1 MVKVRNIGV
10 FGRRNTGKSTLVNLL
25 TGQEVSIVSPIA
37 GTTTDAVRKRMEIPE
52 IGPCNIIDTA
62 GVDDTGTLGEQRVK
76 KTGKIINEVDMAI
89 LVFSGNMFAKDEKDL
104 LEAFRKNDLP
114 VLVVHNQS
122 DILPLDVDLST
133 ELNSLYGV
141 DVVEFSCCLFDE
153 EAQKEALEQL
163 ISFIIKVMYEAIR
176 KNEEKTI
183 LHGLVNKGDK
193 IVLVCP
199 VDSEA
204 PQGRL
209 ILPQVMAIRDVLD
222 NRGVAVVLQPSE
234 LEQYLLEN
242 LGEKRG
248 ETGNVKLVV
257 TDSQA
262 FKEVAGIVDRVEA
275 ESAASS
281 GIGGFKIPLTSFSI
295 LMARAKGPFD
305 EYLKGI
311 AAIDALKDGDN
322 VLILESCTHHT
333 TCEDIGRVKI
343 PRGLQ
348 RYTAERIAAA
358 SGNDRGDA
366 APVKLNFEFVSGLDE
381 IPLDTNYALAV
392 QCGGCMV
399 TRKQLCNRIK
409 RVTEKNIPVVNYGM
423 LLAHLSGI
431 AQRALKPVTE

>member
-10 FGRRNTGKSTLVNLL
+10 FGKRNAGKSTLVNML
-25 TGQEVSIVSPIA
+25 TGQEVSIVSPVA
-37 GTTTDAVRKRMEIPE
+37 GTTTDPVKKRMEIPE

-62 GVDDTGTLGEQRVK
+62 GIDDSGSLGEQRVK
-76 KTGKIINEVDMAI
+76 KTEKIMNEVDMAI
-89 LVFSGNMFAKDEKDL
+89 LLFSGNIFAKDEKDL
-104 LEAFRKNDLP
+104 LEGLQKLDIP

-122 DILPLDVDLST
+122 DIIPLDADLAT

-141 DVVEFSCCLFDE
+141 DVVEFSCCLLDE
-153 EAQKEALEQL
+153 QEQHEALEQL
-163 ISFIIKVMYEAIR
+163 MSFIIKVMYEAIR

-183 LHGLVNKGDK
+183 LHGLVGKGDK

-222 NRGVAVVLQPSE
+222 KEGVAVVLQPSE
-234 LEQYLLEN
+234 LEKYLLEN
-242 LGEKRG
+242 GDI
-248 ETGNVKLVV
+248 KLVV
-257 TDSQA
+257 TDSQV
-262 FKEVAGIVDRVEA
+262 FKEVAGIIDRVEA
-275 ESAASS
+275 AGVCCSR
-281 GIGGFKIPLTSFSI
+281 IPLTSFSI
-295 LMARAKGPFD
+295 LMARAKGPFE
-305 EYLKGI
+305 EYVKGI
-311 AAIDALKDGDN
+311 AAIDSLKDGDT
-322 VLILESCTHHT
+322 VLMLESCTHHT

-348 RYTAERIAAA
+348 KYVAAKAANEGAE
-358 SGNDRGDA
+358 NCV
-366 APVKLNFEFVSGLDE
+366 APRLNFVFVSGLDE
-381 IPLDTNYALAV
+381 IPFDKEYAIAV

-409 RVTEKNIPVVNYGM
+409 ILTEKGIPVVNYGM

>member
-1 MVKVRNIGV
+1 
-10 FGRRNTGKSTLVNLL
+10 
-25 TGQEVSIVSPIA
+25 
-37 GTTTDAVRKRMEIPE
+37 
-52 IGPCNIIDTA
+52 
-62 GVDDTGTLGEQRVK
+62 
-76 KTGKIINEVDMAI
+76 
-89 LVFSGNMFAKDEKDL
+89 
-104 LEAFRKNDLP
+104 
-114 VLVVHNQS
+114 
-122 DILPLDVDLST
+122 
-133 ELNSLYGV
+133 
-141 DVVEFSCCLFDE
+141 
-153 EAQKEALEQL
+153 
-163 ISFIIKVMYEAIR
+163 MYEAIR

-222 NRGVAVVLQPSE
+222 NGGVAVVLQPSE

-248 ETGNVKLVV
+248 ETRNVKLVV

-262 FKEVAGIVDRVEA
+262 FKEVAGIIDRVEA
-275 ESAASS
+275 EYAASS

-348 RYTAERIAAA
+348 KYVAAKAANEGAE
-358 SGNDRGDA
+358 NCV
-366 APVKLNFEFVSGLDE
+366 APKLNFVFVSGLDE
-381 IPLDTNYALAV
+381 IPFDKEYAIAV

-409 RVTEKNIPVVNYGM
+409 ILTEKGIPVVNYGM

>member
-1 MVKVRNIGV
+1 M
-10 FGRRNTGKSTLVNLL
+10 
-25 TGQEVSIVSPIA
+25 
-37 GTTTDAVRKRMEIPE
+37 
-52 IGPCNIIDTA
+52 
-62 GVDDTGTLGEQRVK
+62 
-76 KTGKIINEVDMAI
+76 
-89 LVFSGNMFAKDEKDL
+89 
-104 LEAFRKNDLP
+104 
-114 VLVVHNQS
+114 
-122 DILPLDVDLST
+122 
-133 ELNSLYGV
+133 YG
-141 DVVEFSCCLFDE
+141 
-153 EAQKEALEQL
+153 
-163 ISFIIKVMYEAIR
+163 AIR

-222 NRGVAVVLQPSE
+222 NGGVAVVLQPSE
-234 LEQYLLEN
+234 LEQYLLESV
-242 LGEKRG
+242 GEKG
-248 ETGNVKLVV
+248 GAAGNVKLVV

-262 FKEVAGIVDRVEA
+262 FKEVAEIVDRVEA
-275 ESAASS
+275 EYAVSS

-348 RYTAERIAAA
+348 KYVGA
-358 SGNDRGDA
+358 
-366 APVKLNFEFVSGLDE
+366 KLNFEFVSGLDE
-381 IPLDTNYALAV
+381 IPLDREYALAV

-399 TRKQLCNRIK
+399 TRKQLCNRIM
-409 RVTEKNIPVVNYGM
+409 VLTEKRIPVVNYGM
-423 LLAHLSGI
+423 VLAHLSGI
-431 AQRALKPVTE
+431 AQRALEPVGQ

>member
-10 FGRRNTGKSTLVNLL
+10 FGKRNAGKSTLVNML
-25 TGQEVSIVSPIA
+25 TGQEVSIVSPVA
-37 GTTTDAVRKRMEIPE
+37 GTTTDPVKKRMEIPE

-62 GVDDTGTLGEQRVK
+62 GIDDSGSLGEQRVK
-76 KTGKIINEVDMAI
+76 KTEKIMNEVDMAI
-89 LVFSGNMFAKDEKDL
+89 LLFSGNIFAKDEKDL
-104 LEAFRKNDLP
+104 LEGLQKLDIP

-122 DILPLDVDLST
+122 DIIPLDADLAT

-141 DVVEFSCCLFDE
+141 DVVEFSCCLLDE
-153 EAQKEALEQL
+153 QEQHEALEQL
-163 ISFIIKVMYEAIR
+163 MSFIIKVMYEAIR

-183 LHGLVNKGDK
+183 LHGLVGKGDK

-222 NRGVAVVLQPSE
+222 KEGVAVVLQPSE
-234 LEQYLLEN
+234 LEKYLLEN
-242 LGEKRG
+242 GDI
-248 ETGNVKLVV
+248 KLVV
-257 TDSQA
+257 TDSQV
-262 FKEVAGIVDRVEA
+262 FKEVAGIIDRVEA
-275 ESAASS
+275 AGVCCSR
-281 GIGGFKIPLTSFSI
+281 IPLTSFSI
-295 LMARAKGPFD
+295 LMARAKGPFE
-305 EYLKGI
+305 EYVKGI
-311 AAIDALKDGDN
+311 AAIDVLKDGDT
-322 VLILESCTHHT
+322 VLMLESCTHHT

-348 RYTAERIAAA
+348 KYVAEKAANE
-358 SGNDRGDA
+358 GTENCV
-366 APVKLNFEFVSGLDE
+366 APKLNFVFVSGLDE
-381 IPLDTNYALAV
+381 IPFDKEYAIAV

-409 RVTEKNIPVVNYGM
+409 ILTEKGIPVVNYGM

>member
-62 GVDDTGTLGEQRVK
+62 GVDDAGTLGEQRVK

-183 LHGLVNKGDK
+183 LHGLVEKGEK

-222 NRGVAVVLQPSE
+222 NGGVAVVLQPSE
-234 LEQYLLEN
+234 LEQYLLESV
-242 LGEKRG
+242 GEKG
-248 ETGNVKLVV
+248 GAAGNVKLVV

-262 FKEVAGIVDRVEA
+262 FKEVAEIVDRVEA
-275 ESAASS
+275 EYAASS

-348 RYTAERIAAA
+348 KYVGAKAANEGA
-358 SGNDRGDA
+358 KNCV
-366 APVKLNFEFVSGLDE
+366 APKLNFVFVSGLDE
-381 IPLDTNYALAV
+381 IPFDKEYAIAV

-409 RVTEKNIPVVNYGM
+409 SLTEKRIPVVNYGM

-431 AQRALKPVTE
+431 AQRALGPVGQ